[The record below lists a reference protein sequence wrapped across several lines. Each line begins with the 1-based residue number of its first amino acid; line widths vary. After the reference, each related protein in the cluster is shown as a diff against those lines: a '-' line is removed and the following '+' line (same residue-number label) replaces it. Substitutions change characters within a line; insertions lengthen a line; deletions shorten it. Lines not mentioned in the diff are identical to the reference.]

1 MKLKPPYIIAEIGVN
16 FYDIARSKGITPIE
30 AARLMIREA
39 KNAGADAAKFQSYK
53 ADKIVSRHARA
64 YWDRSM
70 EPTASQYELF
80 KKYDHFGPKEYR
92 VLARYC
98 RSVGIDFLSTPFDLE
113 AVDFLNPLVSSFKVS
128 SSDITNF
135 PLLKR
140 IAAKKKPIF
149 LSSGASTI
157 AEIEA
162 ALDAIR
168 GIHPRATVT
177 ILHCVLSYPT
187 PVEYANLFR
196 IPALKEIFRD
206 CGIGYSDHVRSDS
219 GMAVVTAAWLLG
231 ATIIEKHFTLDKN
244 LKGNDHFHAMDPRD
258 LRLWRENIRT
268 LTSAASATAL
278 GYQSCEVESRKQ
290 ARRSIILKRNMKKG
304 ERIQER
310 DLIMKRPGTGIP
322 PGEIAMVVGSRL
334 RKNLP
339 ADTILLYNH
348 LDS

>member
-64 YWDRSM
+64 YWDRTK

-80 KKYDHFGPKEYR
+80 KKFDHFGPKEYR
-92 VLARYC
+92 ALASYC
-98 RSVGIDFLSTPFDLE
+98 HSIGIDFLSTPFDLE
-113 AVDFLNPLVSSFKVS
+113 AVDFLDPLVSSFKIS
-128 SSDITNF
+128 SSDITNI

-140 IAAKKKPIF
+140 VSAKKKPIF
-149 LSSGASTI
+149 LSTGASTI
-157 AEIEA
+157 GEIEA
-162 ALDAIR
+162 ALAAIR
-168 GIHPRATVT
+168 GVYPKAAVT

-206 CGIGYSDHVRSDS
+206 CDIGYSDHVRPDF

-231 ATIIEKHFTLDKN
+231 AAVIEKHFTLDKN

-268 LTSAASATAL
+268 LKSAASATTL

-310 DLIMKRPGTGIP
+310 DLIMKRPGTGIH
-322 PGEIAMVVGSRL
+322 PGEMEKVIGRRL

-339 ADTILLYNH
+339 ADTILHYEH